1 MAAIP
6 ARMAAMNP
14 LSPVPSPSPMPGPA
28 SPPDR
33 SVALP
38 NPPTDR
44 LQLTGEPGLPGAAQ
58 ALRTPAQVS
67 GAPPAAPEQV
77 RPTPPPPNFPA
88 HSSWSSW
95 AQARTA
101 LKTSLPE
108 ETLAVLDR
116 TWEYALSCHGDQM
129 RPNHEPYAVHLL
141 EVVEILAASGVRDC
155 DILQAGMLHDVVED
169 TTHSLSEIREH
180 FGRGVSELVDWM
192 TKPEPRPGQDP
203 AEVRS
208 AYLRQ
213 FAQAP
218 PQAAVVKLADRL
230 SNVQRLHTHPRPA
243 KQRSYYKETVEE
255 VMPHAQAHPWFAGQF
270 RAWRE
275 AFAHLA

>member
-14 LSPVPSPSPMPGPA
+14 LSPVPSSSPMSVPT
-28 SPPDR
+28 SPPDPSLR
-33 SVALP
+33 
-38 NPPTDR
+38 PPDQPADR
-44 LQLTGEPGLPGAAQ
+44 LELGRKPGLTAAPQ
-58 ALRTPAQVS
+58 APRTPTQAS
-67 GAPPAAPEQV
+67 TAPEQA
-77 RPTPPPPNFPA
+77 RPISPPPDFPA
-88 HSSWSSW
+88 HSSWRSW
-95 AQARTA
+95 SQARTA
-101 LKTSLPE
+101 LKPSLPE

-116 TWEYALSCHGDQM
+116 TWEFALSCHGDQM
-129 RPNHEPYAVHLL
+129 RPNDEPYAVHLL
-141 EVVEILAASGVRDC
+141 EVVEILTESGVRDC
-155 DILQAGMLHDVVED
+155 DVLQAGMLHDVVED
-169 TTHSLSEIREH
+169 TPHPLSEIREL
-180 FGRGVSELVDWM
+180 FGLGVSELVDWM
-192 TKPEPRPGQDP
+192 TKPEARPGQDP

-270 RAWRE
+270 QAWRE

>member
-14 LSPVPSPSPMPGPA
+14 LSPVPSSSPMSVPT

-33 SVALP
+33 SLRLP
-38 NPPTDR
+38 DQPADR
-44 LQLTGEPGLPGAAQ
+44 LELGRKPGLTAAPQ
-58 ALRTPAQVS
+58 APRTPTQAS
-67 GAPPAAPEQV
+67 TAPEQA
-77 RPTPPPPNFPA
+77 RPISPPPDFPA
-88 HSSWSSW
+88 HSSWRSW
-95 AQARTA
+95 SQARTA
-101 LKTSLPE
+101 LKPSLPE

-116 TWEYALSCHGDQM
+116 TWEYASSCHGDQM
-129 RPNHEPYAVHLL
+129 RPNDEPYAVHLL
-141 EVVEILAASGVRDC
+141 EVVEILTESGVRDC
-155 DILQAGMLHDVVED
+155 DVLQAGMLHDVVED
-169 TTHSLSEIREH
+169 TPHPLSEIREL
-180 FGRGVSELVDWM
+180 FGLGVSELVDWM
-192 TKPEPRPGQDP
+192 TKPEARPGQDP

-270 RAWRE
+270 QAWRE